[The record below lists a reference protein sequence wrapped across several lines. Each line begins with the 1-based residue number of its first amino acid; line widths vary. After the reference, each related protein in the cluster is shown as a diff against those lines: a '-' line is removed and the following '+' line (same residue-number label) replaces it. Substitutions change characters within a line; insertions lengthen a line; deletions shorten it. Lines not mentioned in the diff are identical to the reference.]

1 PLARRRRFPLTW
13 WAPTGGSSPKGKA
26 RGECVRILLGRYQ
39 NANQTIAC
47 QSKAFSGNKT
57 ENKTALEVDLEGD
70 MRIDYASGGSLQT
83 LATGSDFLLGISSRD
98 GHVSG
103 LPAGCFQVP
112 SQGED
117 RVRSLPRHQAVQ
129 REALGPETQPLP
141 SG

>member
-1 PLARRRRFPLTW
+1 HRGWYWRPQPLRRHLRARGRRPLARRRRFPLTW

-83 LATGSDFLLGISSRD
+83 LATGSDFLLGIT
-98 GHVSG
+98 
-103 LPAGCFQVP
+103 L
-112 SQGED
+112 SQH
-117 RVRSLPRHQAVQ
+117 RIVRSIRDLV
-129 REALGPETQPLP
+129 
-141 SG
+141 